1 MLYTIGNTENYD
13 KLLVL
18 DNLYK
23 SIGGSV
29 WKNLSSVIRYFQNS
43 KVYIGDLVVE
53 GGIYLVDGDWNIDV
67 MPIDNFQG
75 NLNKSCKILKR
86 IV

>member
-29 WKNLSSVIRYFQNS
+29 WKNLSSVIKYFQNS